1 MLTLRPSGAR
11 GHAEHGWLDSY
22 HTFSFADY
30 FDPKHMGFR
39 TLRVINEDRVA
50 GGMGFGTHPHNDME
64 IITYMVDGEL
74 AHKDSMGNGS
84 TIKQGDVQV
93 MTAGSGIQHSEFNP
107 HKTNP
112 AHLLQIWIRTRARGL
127 PPAYSEKKFRVRE
140 EPGRLHAVV
149 NGSGTDG
156 ALKINQ
162 DAALYAATLNAGQ
175 TIEHTLADF
184 RHAWVQVVRGSVRV
198 NGAEL
203 KTGDAAAVSDE
214 EKVRIEASESAEF
227 LLFDLA

>member
-1 MLTLRPSGAR
+1 MLTLRPSNAR
-11 GHAEHGWLDSY
+11 GHANHGWLDSY

-30 FDPKHMGFR
+30 VDPKHMGFR

-84 TIKQGDVQV
+84 TIRQGDVQV

-107 HKTNP
+107 SPKNP
-112 AHLLQIWIRTRARGL
+112 AHLLQIWIRTRSRGL
-127 PPAYSEKKFRVRE
+127 PPAYGEKKFSVRE

-149 NGSGTDG
+149 NGAGSDG
-156 ALKINQ
+156 ALKIHQ

-175 TIEHTLADF
+175 TIEHKLADY
-184 RHAWVQVVRGSVRV
+184 RHAWVQVVRGTISV
-198 NGAEL
+198 NGVEL
-203 KTGDAAAVSDE
+203 KVGDAAAISDE
-214 EKVRIEASESAEF
+214 EKVKIEASEAAEF

>member
-1 MLTLRPSGAR
+1 MLTLRPSDAR
-11 GHAEHGWLDSY
+11 GHANHGWLDSY

-30 FDPKHMGFR
+30 VDPKHMGFR
-39 TLRVINEDRVA
+39 TLRVINEDYVA
-50 GGMGFGTHPHNDME
+50 GGMGFGMHPHNDME

-107 HKTNP
+107 SPKNT
-112 AHLLQIWIRTRARGL
+112 AHLLQIWIRTRSRGL
-127 PPAYSEKKFRVRE
+127 PPAYGEKKFKVRE

-149 NGSGTDG
+149 NGSGADG

-175 TIEHTLADF
+175 TIEHALAAY
-184 RHAWVQVVRGSVRV
+184 RHAWVQVVRGAIRV

-203 KTGDAAAVSDE
+203 KKGDAVAISDE
-214 EKVRIEASESAEF
+214 EKVKIEAVESAEF